1 MDNLNYNPYKAVI
14 FDVDGTIWNSS
25 KEVAES
31 WALTL
36 SQIAGR
42 PYEMTPQ
49 MLASV
54 MGLAMDEIAKRLVPS
69 SLGGLKREEI
79 MARLMEG
86 ENSYLRLHPGRFF
99 EGISEAI
106 PEIAQSYPVYILSN
120 CQSGYIEAMLSNASF
135 APCIKRHLC
144 FGDDNLDK
152 AENLAILI
160 KEEKLEKALYIGDTL
175 HDEEETHKAGL
186 PFVHASYGFGKAKAP
201 EAVALGPSDF
211 PNIVRIILG

>member
-1 MDNLNYNPYKAVI
+1 MDNQNYNPHKAVI

-36 SQIAGR
+36 SQLAGR
-42 PYEMTPQ
+42 PYEMTPE

-54 MGLAMDEIAKRLVPS
+54 MGLAMDEIARRLVPS
-69 SLGGLKREEI
+69 SLGGLTREEI
-79 MARLMEG
+79 MARLMEE

-106 PEIAQSYPVYILSN
+106 REIAKSYPVYILSN

-135 APCIKRHLC
+135 AKCIKRHLC

-152 AENLAILI
+152 AENLALLI

-186 PFVHASYGFGKAKAP
+186 PFVHASYGFAKAKAP

-211 PNIVRIILG
+211 PNIVRKILG